1 MCVECESGA
10 TGLRVTGRAF
20 YNYPMR
26 LRAIFFDI
34 DNTLFSTSNFAER
47 ARENSVDAMLA
58 MGLRCE
64 REALLRELEETI
76 HEFSSNYEHHYDKLL
91 SRLPLEATIGV
102 NIPLVVAAGVV
113 AYHETKFRELSSYDD
128 VTEVLRVLSRTDLV
142 LGVISNGITL
152 KQMEKLIRL
161 RVHRYIDPSAIF
173 ISDHVGVAKPNPKLY
188 RRALDRAGIAP
199 GAAMYVGDH
208 PINDVDAAKE
218 AGMVTVW
225 NRREGKHVDAE
236 GRHSP
241 DHVIFNFWD
250 LLELVEARMGVS
262 LPLEVEP

>member
-1 MCVECESGA
+1 MRA
-10 TGLRVTGRAF
+10 TGGAL
-20 YNYPMR
+20 YNYPMQ

-34 DNTLFSTSNFAER
+34 DNTLFSTSTFAER

-58 MGLRCE
+58 MGLRCA
-64 REALLRELEETI
+64 REDLLRELEETV

-128 VTEVLRVLSRTDLV
+128 VTEVLRVLARTNLV

-161 RVHRYIDPSAIF
+161 RVHRYIDPAAIF
-173 ISDHVGVAKPNPKLY
+173 ISDNVGVAKPNPKLY

-199 GAAMYVGDH
+199 GEALYVGDH

-225 NRREGKHVDAE
+225 NRREGKHVEAQ
-236 GRHSP
+236 GRHAP

-250 LLELVEARMGVS
+250 LLELVENRMGVS